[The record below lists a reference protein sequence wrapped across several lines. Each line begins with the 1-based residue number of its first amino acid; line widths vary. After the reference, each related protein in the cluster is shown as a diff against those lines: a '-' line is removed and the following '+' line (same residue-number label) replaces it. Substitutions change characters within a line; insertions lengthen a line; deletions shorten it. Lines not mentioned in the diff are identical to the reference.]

1 MTDVQVNSAR
11 LEAIWI
17 KRFRRGPMD
26 SRERAHAVAGRGLED
41 NANQGGKRQVTI
53 LGADRWE
60 EMCRELGED
69 VDPRLRRANLYVR
82 GIDLLKSRGLVLCI
96 GDCRIRIF
104 GETRP
109 CHLMDEAHAGLR
121 RALDPDWRG
130 GVYGEVLTDADIAIG
145 DAVSW
150 E

>member
-1 MTDVQVNSAR
+1 MSDGTGDHGR

-26 SRERAHAVAGRGLED
+26 AKDSARAVAGRGLEG
-41 NANQGGKRQVTI
+41 NADQGGKRQVTI
-53 LGADRWE
+53 LGADRWD
-60 EMCRELGED
+60 EMCRELGEE

-82 GIDLLKSRGLVLCI
+82 GVDLGRSRGRVLSI
-96 GDCRIRIF
+96 GSCRIRVY

-109 CHLMDEAHAGLR
+109 CHLMEEARAGLR

-130 GVYGEVLTDADIAIG
+130 GVYGEVLGDADVAVG
-145 DAVSW
+145 DVVAW

>member
-1 MTDVQVNSAR
+1 MSNVTETSGR

-26 SRERAHAVAGRGLED
+26 SPERTRVIAGRGLED

-53 LGADRWE
+53 LGADRWD

-69 VDPRLRRANLYVR
+69 VDPKLRRANLYVR
-82 GIDLLKSRGLVLCI
+82 GIDLLKSRGRILCI
-96 GDCRIRIF
+96 GACRIRIY

-109 CHLMDEAHAGLR
+109 CNLMDEAHAGLQK
-121 RALDPDWRG
+121 ALDPDWRG
-130 GVYGEVLTDADIAIG
+130 GVYGEVLEDAEIAVGDI
-145 DAVSW
+145 VSW